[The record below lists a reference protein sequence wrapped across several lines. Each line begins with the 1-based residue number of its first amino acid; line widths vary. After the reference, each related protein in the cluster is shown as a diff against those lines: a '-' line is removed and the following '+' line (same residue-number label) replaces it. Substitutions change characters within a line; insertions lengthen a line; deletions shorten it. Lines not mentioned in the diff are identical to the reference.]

1 MLETGIE
8 SEPRLIVLTGAP
20 LSSSLRWGDDGLSAP
35 LQECFADTPNKQ
47 KPTLSS
53 ITISEPVWRSLSLD
67 REHLPT
73 GFTQLTRADDIT
85 VENNDPMDED
95 SFLTSMEFT
104 HALSKEDSGQLSA
117 TTHLNDDIISQYYE
131 HSYAIHEDAS
141 FAHAVDPDSDCE
153 NSLSTSFEEC
163 SISFETNA
171 TPTPKNQLIKTRLAS
186 SVLTEL
192 NHIPNASYLR
202 SITPQ
207 TMTVNLVVGII
218 SIPPP
223 RIITTRRGGRNV
235 ELVEMLVGDNT
246 AAGFRIN
253 IWLPSSENADR
264 KASQSQDLQHAVSQ
278 LRPRDVILV
287 RNIALSSYGGKVYGQ
302 SLMRNMT
309 TMNLLYRDLFDV
321 TDEQGA
327 FGVHDLKRESVDNT
341 QIAKVGKVRQWVM
354 EFVGVGIYPQQAR
367 FDPNIKNSRGG
378 QQEKPRLAELPP
390 DTPQ

>member
-1 MLETGIE
+1 MSGTKTKP
-8 SEPRLIVLTGAP
+8 EPRLVVLTGAP
-20 LSSSLRWGDDGLSAP
+20 LSSSLRWEEDGLCAP
-35 LQECFADTPNKQ
+35 LQECFADISDRQ
-47 KPTLSS
+47 KPILSS
-53 ITISEPVWRSLSLD
+53 ITRSEPVWRSLSLD
-67 REHLPT
+67 REYLPT
-73 GFTQLTRADDIT
+73 GFTQLTRADDN
-85 VENNDPMDED
+85 VLEYNDPMDED
-95 SFLTSMEFT
+95 SFLTSMEFS
-104 HALSKEDSGQLSA
+104 HAMSKEDSSQLSA
-117 TTHLNDDIISQYYE
+117 NSHLNDDIISQYYE
-131 HSYAIHEDAS
+131 HSYAVHEDAS

-186 SVLTEL
+186 DVLTEL
-192 NHIPNASYLR
+192 NRIPNASYLR
-202 SITPQ
+202 SVTPQ

-223 RIITTRRGGRNV
+223 RMITTRRGGRNV
-235 ELVEMLVGDNT
+235 ELIEMLVGDNT

-264 KASQSQDLQHAVSQ
+264 KASQSQDLQYAVSQ
-278 LRPRDVILV
+278 LRLRDVILA

-309 TMNLLYRDLFDV
+309 TMNLLYRDLLDV

-327 FGVHDLKRESVDNT
+327 FSVQDLKRESVDNT

-354 EFVGVGIYPQQAR
+354 EFVGVGICPQQAR
-367 FDPNIKNSRGG
+367 FNPNMKKSRGG
-378 QQEKPRLAELPP
+378 QREEHRLTELPP